1 MIKTSS
7 LYLLPRFKYE
17 SEDVNIG
24 KFVPLLLVGLI
35 GYIDLLMNLKF
46 WPPNVNK
53 LTYRSIL
60 LNLDTNFMNNSIT
73 KTWTQHLS
81 SSSSIVE
88 SNSRQDASVE
98 TATTSPVSL
107 QSNALNSQNKQG
119 EHADENGIKRKK
131 SKYTKESKK
140 KVKLV
145 TEFKTSLPNARLSDL
160 GGIDSCIEEVLELIA
175 MPLAHPEIYLHTGVQ
190 PPRVE

>member
-1 MIKTSS
+1 MEVK
-7 LYLLPRFKYE
+7 
-17 SEDVNIG
+17 
-24 KFVPLLLVGLI
+24 
-35 GYIDLLMNLKF
+35 
-46 WPPNVNK
+46 
-53 LTYRSIL
+53 
-60 LNLDTNFMNNSIT
+60 DTNFMNNSIT

-175 MPLAHPEIYLHTGVQ
+175 MPLAHPEIYLHTG
-190 PPRVE
+190 